1 MSQPLIEIINRK
13 YVNNTPGTRAP
24 RPVDASSIVLID
36 RRSGEPRF
44 LMGKRNP
51 AARFMPGFFVFPGG
65 RVEKGDAD
73 VPYSGSLDAHDL
85 GRLMRFV
92 TRPTERRMRG
102 LALAAIR
109 ELFEETG
116 LRLSVQTSEPPRPSG
131 NPVWAEFEAGGHI
144 PTLDGLR
151 LLARAVTPP
160 GRPRRFDTRFF
171 VRDMNGDADLTTIRP
186 TPDSEL
192 VELRWVTFGEAATLD
207 SAEITQMILS
217 DLKVQVE
224 TGMPID
230 QPRPYY
236 RLRHRRFERVVF

>member
-1 MSQPLIEIINRK
+1 MSKPLIEIINRK
-13 YVNNTPGTRAP
+13 FVNNTPGKRAVK
-24 RPVDASSIVLID
+24 PVDASSIVLID
-36 RRSGEPRF
+36 RRSGTPRF
-44 LMGKRNP
+44 LMGRRNP
-51 AARFMPGFFVFPGG
+51 AAKFMPGVFVFPGG
-65 RVEKGDAD
+65 RVEKTDAD
-73 VPYSGSLDAHDL
+73 VPYAGSLDAHDL
-85 GRLMRFV
+85 NRMMQYV

-116 LRLSVQTSEPPRPSG
+116 LRLAVKTSEPPRMAHDPS
-131 NPVWAEFEAGGHI
+131 WAEFEAGGYI
-144 PTLDGLR
+144 PDLDGLR

-171 VRDMNGDADLTTIRP
+171 VREIAEGTDLTTIRP

-192 VELRWVTFGEAATLD
+192 VELCWVGFDDVKNIDTV
-207 SAEITQMILS
+207 EITQLILS

-224 TGMPID
+224 AGLPID

-236 RLRHRRFERVVF
+236 RLRHRRFERVIF